1 MMLTNISRDY
11 FIEIQQ
17 TSFGTR
23 TEKGKQTLQVGYFF
37 ATGKQ
42 PSISPDELYHRN
54 FNLQEST
61 MSFYHR

>member
-37 ATGKQ
+37 STGKQ
-42 PSISPDELYHRN
+42 PKVYHPMN
-54 FNLQEST
+54 YITATYKKVL
-61 MSFYHR
+61 